1 MKNSSRNVVFKT
13 GNFST
18 CAVIDFSGFRLV
30 DFNLRLYLWTAR
42 HLAAESSVNEETQR
56 ICISEQ
62 RWALSFSLPCLL
74 SGALFWKA
82 PKMSSYKNL
91 FYFWNSLLY
100 IDSCDIKSLK
110 ELWWNAI
117 QNIGSFSYIGVGV
130 KSRSTFRALL
140 KSTTRGR
147 KAWKYFS
154 GPQMFKS
161 ISSPIKLLVPCQ
173 YLECQ
178 GVTKWKQ
185 ANEKYFHRLLWPH
198 PTTS

>member
-42 HLAAESSVNEETQR
+42 HLAAESSVNKETQR

-117 QNIGSFSYIGVGV
+117 QNIGSFSYICS
-130 KSRSTFRALL
+130 SRSKEQVNLQPFEKHNKRKKSLKVLQWASNVQEHL
-140 KSTTRGR
+140 KS
-147 KAWKYFS
+147 
-154 GPQMFKS
+154 
-161 ISSPIKLLVPCQ
+161 
-173 YLECQ
+173 
-178 GVTKWKQ
+178 
-185 ANEKYFHRLLWPH
+185 N
-198 PTTS
+198 